1 MWPWLRMLRWIL
13 CVEKDWEPFNGMLM
27 LSNRIFSFKP
37 ISGGE
42 EQTCNTSW
50 THTHTPQKKIICHFV
65 SSLTVNVAHYMTA
78 TTYNN
83 HKPTSTYTHPRTL
96 TLIRSIK
103 SITTTPSNHLTK
115 LTAVK
120 HFIIRWDI
128 AAEGESEC
136 ARARAC
142 VCVCV
147 FRWEFSRF

>member
-1 MWPWLRMLRWIL
+1 MAVAANVAMNFVCRKRLRAIQWNVDAFQSHL
-13 CVEKDWEPFNGMLM
+13 FH
-27 LSNRIFSFKP
+27 LSRFQVVKSRLA
-37 ISGGE
+37 
-42 EQTCNTSW
+42 
-50 THTHTPQKKIICHFV
+50 THREHTRTHPKKKFICHFV

-136 ARARAC
+136 AR
-142 VCVCV
+142 V